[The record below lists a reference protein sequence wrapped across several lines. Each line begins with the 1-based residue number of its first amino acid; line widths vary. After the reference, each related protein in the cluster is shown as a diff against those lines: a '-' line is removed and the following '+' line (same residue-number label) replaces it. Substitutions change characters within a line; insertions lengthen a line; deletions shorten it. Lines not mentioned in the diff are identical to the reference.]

1 MFRTTEAMVNSDI
14 VKAGYLTKSPPGA
27 APPMSQWRR
36 RWFVLCDSL
45 RVYPLAERH
54 LRLEYYQNEGDV
66 RKLCDPKG
74 ECFAPTVKYCSNHKS
89 E

>member
-1 MFRTTEAMVNSDI
+1 MFRKPDTVANTEI

-45 RVYPLAERH
+45 RAYPLAERH

-74 ECFAPTVKYCSNHKS
+74 
-89 E
+89 